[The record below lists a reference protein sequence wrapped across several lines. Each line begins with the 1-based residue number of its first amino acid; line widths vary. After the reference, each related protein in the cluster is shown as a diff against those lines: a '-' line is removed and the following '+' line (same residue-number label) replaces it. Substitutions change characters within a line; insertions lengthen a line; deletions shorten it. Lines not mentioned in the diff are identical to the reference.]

1 MQTSCEQFKKS
12 NNMKKTTAITIILIL
27 IFILGFGLRGK
38 VSGEKFNSQ
47 KWKTTDMNS
56 ENDFSLR
63 WDMMNSLRNNY
74 KLNGM
79 KKSEIINLLGKPDST
94 FSTPK
99 TFRYFLG
106 YAHSGIDTGSLIIKF
121 NDETVEKHLVTK
133 G

>member
-1 MQTSCEQFKKS
+1 
-12 NNMKKTTAITIILIL
+12 MKKPVILI
-27 IFILGFGLRGK
+27 ISILSVIICGIGLRGK
-38 VSGEKFNSQ
+38 ISGEKFDSY
-47 KWKTTDMNS
+47 KWKTTKLEN

-74 KLNGM
+74 KLVGM
-79 KKSEIINLLGKPDST
+79 SKSEIIKLLGKPDSS

-106 YAHSGIDTGSLIIKF
+106 YAHSGIDTGSLIIEFK
-121 NDETVEKHLVTK
+121 NESVENYLVTK

>member
-1 MQTSCEQFKKS
+1 MKTNKK
-12 NNMKKTTAITIILIL
+12 MKKTAIIIISIL
-27 IFILGFGLRGK
+27 SVIICGIGLRGK
-38 VSGEKFNSQ
+38 ISGEKFDSH
-47 KWKTTDMNS
+47 KWKATKLEN

-74 KLNGM
+74 KLLGM
-79 KKSEIINLLGKPDST
+79 SKSEIIKLLGKPDST

-106 YAHSGIDTGSLIIKF
+106 YAHSGIDTGSLVIEFK
-121 NDETVEKHLVTK
+121 NESVENYLVTK

>member
-1 MQTSCEQFKKS
+1 MKTNKK
-12 NNMKKTTAITIILIL
+12 MKKPAILI
-27 IFILGFGLRGK
+27 ISILSVIICGIGLRGK
-38 VSGEKFNSQ
+38 ISGEKFDSH
-47 KWKTTDMNS
+47 KWKTTKLEN

-74 KLNGM
+74 KLVGM
-79 KKSEIINLLGKPDST
+79 SKSEIIKLLGKPDSS

-106 YAHSGIDTGSLIIKF
+106 YAHSGIDTGSLIIEFK
-121 NDETVEKHLVTK
+121 NESVENYIVTK